1 MQIIQQFLEL
11 KRFENKLSNYIYT
24 FIFIMSYSGGLT
36 INYTGARVEDVILN
50 KANIDSDK
58 DVLAASY
65 SLEQMQEIKT
75 ELLAAIATLQT
86 QVNEQAILIQ
96 QLQDFV
102 IALQGGA

>member
-75 ELLAAIATLQT
+75 ELSATIATLQT
-86 QVNEQAILIQ
+86 QANEQAILIQ